1 MGLEDDNI
9 AYAYNCYYA
18 NEKSGGKERAGFL
31 KKLELRSN
39 SFKSVHAFSVTCEK
53 WGGNTQILIQ
63 RPKIVFCSVELRVG
77 PSLVDTFGA
86 L

>member
-1 MGLEDDNI
+1 MGLKDDNI

-53 WGGNTQILIQ
+53 GW
-63 RPKIVFCSVELRVG
+63 K
-77 PSLVDTFGA
+77 
-86 L
+86 